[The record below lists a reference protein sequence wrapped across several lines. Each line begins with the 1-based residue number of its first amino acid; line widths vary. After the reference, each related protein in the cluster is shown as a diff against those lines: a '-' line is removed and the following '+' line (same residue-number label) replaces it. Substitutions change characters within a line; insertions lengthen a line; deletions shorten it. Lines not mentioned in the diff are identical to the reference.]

1 VDEQAPLCIDH
12 RTEDHER
19 QLSSVMGCLLILVGI
34 GLVVF
39 HIFKVL
45 HAPILGTAKVGPT
58 GIEPRTSYPGILLIA
73 IGAAMVMVGAA
84 TSN

>member
-1 VDEQAPLCIDH
+1 MIGSLVSTI
-12 RTEDHER
+12 
-19 QLSSVMGCLLILVGI
+19 MGCLLILVGI
-34 GLVVF
+34 ALMVF
-39 HIFKVL
+39 HIIKAPLPPVL
-45 HAPILGTAKVGPT
+45 ATAKVGRT